1 MSKPEELALLVE
13 ELKAEGILS
22 FVETHR
28 TSKAICYLDA
38 DDDRG
43 FELTADECRLL
54 LASPSTVN
62 RMVDTL
68 PEASEVSIELFDI
81 TISDDVRD
89 TLERNFATV
98 DEG

>member
-13 ELKAEGILS
+13 ELKAEGVRS
-22 FVETHR
+22 FAETNR
-28 TSKAICYLDA
+28 TSKAIFYLNA

-43 FELTADECRLL
+43 FELSGEECRLL

-62 RMVDTL
+62 RMVSTL
-68 PEASEVSIELFDI
+68 PESSEISIELFDI
-81 TISDDVRD
+81 SITDDVRD
-89 TLERNFATV
+89 ALERKFATV

>member
-13 ELKAEGILS
+13 ELKSEGILS
-22 FVETHR
+22 FVETNR
-28 TSKAICYLDA
+28 TSKAIFYLSA
-38 DDDRG
+38 NDDDG

-62 RMVDTL
+62 RMVNTL
-68 PEASEVSIELFDI
+68 PESAEISIELFDI
-81 TISDDVRD
+81 TINDDVRD
-89 TLERNFATV
+89 ALERNFATV